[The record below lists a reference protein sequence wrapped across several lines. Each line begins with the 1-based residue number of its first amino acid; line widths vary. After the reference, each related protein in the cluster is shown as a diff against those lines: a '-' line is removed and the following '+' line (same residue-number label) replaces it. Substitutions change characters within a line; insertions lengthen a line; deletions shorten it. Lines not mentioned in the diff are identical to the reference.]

1 MASQQIKWK
10 QQYKRGL
17 YIRVGVPKVLLQ
29 DTFRFPQ
36 LIRKRQRKTSRSHN
50 RTVTITALEKQSQ
63 PQIYGRMRSLMSG
76 LQSVK
81 RRIRKWSDLKEH
93 LQISGTCWELSADRQ
108 NQVPQEP
115 HIKNCSVTLT
125 RRLDESAVAVTY
137 FHLSIQRY
145 ISNWCFIWRKELKAG
160 WYSSYY
166 EWYKWNWAGD
176 KEEH

>member
-63 PQIYGRMRSLMSG
+63 PQIYGRMCSLMSG

-108 NQVPQEP
+108 NQQFQALSTSQLWIEVITPPTKKCREACAP
-115 HIKNCSVTLT
+115 PVWRLTETL
-125 RRLDESAVAVTY
+125 R
-137 FHLSIQRY
+137 
-145 ISNWCFIWRKELKAG
+145 
-160 WYSSYY
+160 
-166 EWYKWNWAGD
+166 
-176 KEEH
+176 